1 MHIGTLDDAYTFV
14 NQATLKKFC
23 HISIVSWQKLIATLD
38 DRHLHIK
45 APECLRKF
53 AANRTAAKHDHTFG
67 LFLQLIENRLVGEI
81 GNLID
86 TFDFRD
92 DRAAAG
98 SDHKISCTK
107 SLPSHFHFVR

>member
-1 MHIGTLDDAYTFV
+1 MHIGILDDAYPFV

-38 DRHLHIK
+38 DCHLHIK

-81 GNLID
+81 GILIHAS
-86 TFDFRD
+86 DFRD
-92 DRAAAG
+92 ERSAAAR
-98 SDHKISCTK
+98 D
-107 SLPSHFHFVR
+107 VNA